1 MDNSLLAVR
10 DINHKYIVVEGR
22 RILMEILSTFFSWI
36 EAIGIII
43 TLGLTIYTLHQNTIL
58 SVKEQKSEILTQKR
72 SQRIDLLRTYSS
84 TILAEGELRILDKK
98 IDCSALV
105 YATNNYAALLQYID
119 AYIEDV
125 ELINLAHELE
135 RMIIN
140 KHYDK
145 ETLRKMLNKF
155 YFKNDHYVAVEYSRL
170 IQEVKS
176 KSLDSNSIEEQ
187 KKDYEEQERKFK
199 EFYEKSVM
207 TGARVII

>member
-1 MDNSLLAVR
+1 M
-10 DINHKYIVVEGR
+10 
-22 RILMEILSTFFSWI
+22 
-36 EAIGIII
+36 
-43 TLGLTIYTLHQNTIL
+43 
-58 SVKEQKSEILTQKR
+58 
-72 SQRIDLLRTYSS
+72 
-84 TILAEGELRILDKK
+84 
-98 IDCSALV
+98 

>member
-1 MDNSLLAVR
+1 
-10 DINHKYIVVEGR
+10 
-22 RILMEILSTFFSWI
+22 MEILSTFFAWI